1 MNARKSLYWIIPFL
15 ILSVGIEL
23 FLLQTTTQFGGY
35 IFGTALKYAD
45 GISVIRL
52 PVRSASL
59 DRN

>member
-35 IFGTALKYAD
+35 IFGTALKYAN
-45 GISVIRL
+45 GISVKRHYF
-52 PVRSASL
+52 
-59 DRN
+59 